1 MSRSSLEYLRAT
13 KFNDCKPSFNVE
25 ELGVEEGDEV
35 CLVMYCAL
43 FQVDVPG
50 VRLVCET
57 LGFF

>member
-1 MSRSSLEYLRAT
+1 MGAA

-35 CLVMYCAL
+35 RLVIYCDL

-50 VRLVCET
+50 VRLVCER
-57 LGFF
+57 LWEFF

>member
-1 MSRSSLEYLRAT
+1 MGAT

-35 CLVMYCAL
+35 RLVIYCDL

-50 VRLVCET
+50 VRLVCER
-57 LGFF
+57 LWEFF